1 MLPQPV
7 SYLPYLNWGGRG
19 GLPVGGALL
28 PHYRMRRKT
37 QLFIRLVVSVYIVIA
52 VFVFDLLPTPC
63 FIYHKEKKGFGS
75 CNTIWNKVFG

>member
-7 SYLPYLNWGGRG
+7 SYLPYLNWGVGG

-37 QLFIRLVVSVYIVIA
+37 QFFIRFMVSVYIVIA
-52 VFVFDLLPTPC
+52 VFVFGLLPTPC
-63 FIYHKEKKGFGS
+63 FIYHKEKKGFGFV
-75 CNTIWNKVFG
+75 IRMWI